1 MTEGFF
7 SGPMDSSN
15 TIYKKNRAVLDALY
29 PHMLDSLDAALESSA
44 AQEELYTFDFIDGKK
59 GFPTFSV
66 TDNAGRTMHGHS
78 LFDPNKEAEKNFGD
92 LVADVD
98 EDKTVRIVVFGFG
111 FGYHLKYLAEHTSD
125 NTRIIVIEPFPTVF
139 REALRRV
146 DLSGVFE
153 TKKIV
158 LTFSTDPAELSN
170 TIGQGIV
177 AVNVPNMRFCALH
190 YLHHFM
196 PDAIRAMNTALEGFR
211 DHLLYNLYTTRYA
224 AEMMFTN
231 MINNFYF
238 AARSPG
244 LSHYLGAFAG
254 RPIFVVAP
262 GPSLDRN
269 KMQLKRVKGKALIV
283 AVDTATRIL
292 LKDGIE
298 PDVIVT
304 IDYQQSNHKKLSG
317 VDTSFA
323 YMFPAVEVYHEIPGE
338 HTGRIVSYYHIS
350 PISGM
355 YDPIIG
361 NRGAIPSGG
370 SVLTDAISIALNL
383 GADPLVL
390 MGVDL
395 GFPGERWYAD
405 GSFEGG
411 EFTEGLRQGSV
422 EKLQIP
428 DIYGNPMTTYRSFYA
443 FLQYLNTNLPP
454 AHNKVIDATEGGAAI
469 RHANARFVSDVIDEY
484 VTDDHDPRE
493 ILDRVYDSFT
503 PMPAAE
509 IVESLD
515 QLIGEFK
522 DLQKLAR
529 RGLRQ
534 SSKAISQIKKVD
546 SNVSAFINSV
556 KKVQSTRAEISEKKS
571 QLEFLTILMDQCMA
585 DIFYHDTDAI
595 KDPATPMQEKKKLYR
610 EILDL
615 DRDMYDRISKV
626 VDDLF
631 EHFENVKARFLEEEG
646 AHEGIIQR

>member
-1 MTEGFF
+1 ME
-7 SGPMDSSN
+7 SSDA
-15 TIYKKNRAVLDALY
+15 IYKKNRAVFDVLY
-29 PHMLDSLDAALESSA
+29 PQMIDSLDQALMSSA
-44 AQEELYTFDFIDGKK
+44 SQEELYTFDFFVGKK
-59 GFPTFSV
+59 GYPSFSV

-78 LFDPNKEAEKNFGD
+78 LFDPYKEAEKNFAG
-92 LVADVD
+92 LADDNVG
-98 EDKTVRIVVFGFG
+98 RIVVFGFG
-111 FGYHLKYLAEHTSD
+111 FGYHLKYLVE
-125 NTRIIVIEPFPTVF
+125 NTPDDARIIVVEPFPTVF

-146 DLSGVFE
+146 DLSAIFE
-153 TKKIV
+153 TRRIV
-158 LTFSTDPAELSN
+158 ITFSTDPAELSN

-177 AVNVPNMRFCALH
+177 AVNVPNMRFCALP

-196 PDAIRAMNTALEGFR
+196 PDAIRVMNTALEGFR
-211 DHLLYNLYTTRYA
+211 NHLLYNLYTTRYA

-269 KMQLKRVKGKALIV
+269 KLQLKRVKGKALIV

-298 PDVIVT
+298 PDIIVT

-317 VDTSFA
+317 LDTSFA

-361 NRGAIPSGG
+361 HRGAIPSGG
-370 SVLTDAISIALNL
+370 SVLTDAVSIALNL

-411 EFTEGLRQGSV
+411 KFTEGLRQGSV
-422 EKLQIP
+422 EKLQVP
-428 DIYGNPMTTYRSFYA
+428 DIYGNPMTTYRSFHA
-443 FLQYLNTNLPP
+443 FLQYLNTNLSPVRN
-454 AHNKVIDATEGGAAI
+454 HVIDATEGGAAI
-469 RHANARFVSDVIDEY
+469 RNTTARFASDVIDEF

-493 ILDRVYDSFT
+493 ILDRVYDSFE
-503 PMPAAE
+503 PMPSIE
-509 IVESLD
+509 IIKSLD
-515 QLIGEFK
+515 EMIGEFK

-534 SSKAISQIKKVD
+534 SVKAISQINKVD
-546 SNVSAFINSV
+546 SNAGAFINSV

-571 QLEFLTILMDQCMA
+571 HLEFLTILLDQCCLR
-585 DIFYHDTDAI
+585 HSTL
-595 KDPATPMQEKKKLYR
+595 T
-610 EILDL
+610 
-615 DRDMYDRISKV
+615 
-626 VDDLF
+626 
-631 EHFENVKARFLEEEG
+631 
-646 AHEGIIQR
+646 